1 MNDGDLARS
10 LEALDQALEERQRAI
25 EPQVE
30 HGSKTAEP
38 DAVMRQL
45 AINLQAFARSTY
57 RVSEDDQL
65 RILERTLRE
74 VRLQT
79 AS

>member
-10 LEALDQALEERQRAI
+10 LEALDQALEERHRAD
-25 EPQVE
+25 EPQSE
-30 HGSKTAEP
+30 HGSKMAEP
-38 DAVMRQL
+38 DSVMRQL
-45 AINLQAFARSTY
+45 AINLQAFARSSH
-57 RVSEDDQL
+57 RVSEDDRL

-79 AS
+79 TG

>member
-10 LEALDQALEERQRAI
+10 LEALDQALEERHRAT
-25 EPQVE
+25 EPQPNY
-30 HGSKTAEP
+30 GLNTPEP

-45 AINLQAFARSTY
+45 AINLQAFARSSH
-57 RVSEDDQL
+57 RVSEDDRL

-74 VRLQT
+74 VRLQ
-79 AS
+79 AAG

>member
-10 LEALDQALEERQRAI
+10 LEALDQALEERHRAS
-25 EPQVE
+25 EPQLE

-45 AINLQAFARSTY
+45 AINLQTFARSTY
-57 RVSEDDQL
+57 RVSEDDRL

-79 AS
+79 AG

>member
-10 LEALDQALEERQRAI
+10 LEAPDQALEERHRAD

-30 HGSKTAEP
+30 HRSKTAEP

-45 AINLQAFARSTY
+45 AINLQALS
-57 RVSEDDQL
+57 L
-65 RILERTLRE
+65 IHI
-74 VRLQT
+74 
-79 AS
+79 